1 MKKSSASS
9 QPEKLVTVNA
19 DDIWKKPLSEQQ
31 EQVLKE
37 MAARQAAGD
46 DSEIDYS
53 DIPALTDEQLA
64 RAIPARF
71 LFGKERRFPVFLD
84 PEVLESMTRIA
95 ARNGTTVN
103 NLVNDVLKKEL
114 ALVEVLR

>member
-19 DDIWKKPLSEQQ
+19 DDIWKEPLSEQQ

-64 RAIPARF
+64 RAFPARF
-71 LFGKERRFPVFLD
+71 LLGKDRRFPVFLD
-84 PEVLESMTRIA
+84 PGVLDSMTKIA
-95 ARNGTTVN
+95 ARNRTTVN
-103 NLVNDVLKKEL
+103 ELVNDVLKRDL
-114 ALVEVLR
+114 AAVEALR